1 VPDVR
6 RAQIRTIDEA
16 LAFAAIPGTCVVYT
30 VKLVHVQSSH
40 PVISTD
46 WLKPNRRKLI
56 Y

>member
-1 VPDVR
+1 VR
-6 RAQIRTIDEA
+6 RLHRQACARA
-16 LAFAAIPGTCVVYT
+16 
-30 VKLVHVQSSH
+30 VQSSH